1 MCIRDRTYDSHEAKV
16 TEDRQDSAA
25 NTYLE
30 FQGNILKYSNDG
42 AFYTD
47 TSNELIW
54 NQSYEMSDPVVVMS
68 AKYAAIGD
76 EKGTLVY
83 IFDKDGLCGN
93 CLLYTS
99 VLYGI
104 IPKVPTSGI

>member
-1 MCIRDRTYDSHEAKV
+1 M
-16 TEDRQDSAA
+16 TEH
-25 NTYLE
+25 
-30 FQGNILKYSNDG
+30 FI
-42 AFYTD
+42 TD

-83 IFDKDGLCGN
+83 IFDKDGLCGKIE
-93 CLLYTS
+93 TTKPIVRVKS
-99 VLYGI
+99 Q
-104 IPKVPTSGI
+104 SRER